1 MDRRLSFS
9 VMNGDAWR
17 IALIVLLVLNASLGL
32 GYRIFRLTKG
42 GPLGD
47 VIGQAALAVVL
58 AATAAGVSAG
68 WDVARW
74 IAVVYSA
81 LFALVV
87 MPLWTLAVLVPMR
100 PERIDLA
107 FAIGYW
113 VALIGIL
120 VAALSL

>member
-1 MDRRLSFS
+1 
-9 VMNGDAWR
+9 MNGDAWR

-32 GYRIFRLTKG
+32 AYRIFRLTKG

-47 VIGQAALAVVL
+47 VVGQAVLAVLL
-58 AATAAGVSAG
+58 AATAVGVSAG

-74 IAVVYSA
+74 TAVVYGA

>member
-1 MDRRLSFS
+1 
-9 VMNGDAWR
+9 MNGDAWR
-17 IALIVLLVLNASLGL
+17 IALIVLLVLNAGLGL

-47 VIGQAALAVVL
+47 VVGQAVLAVLL
-58 AATAAGVSAG
+58 AATVVGLSVG

-74 IAVVYSA
+74 IAVVYGA

-100 PERIDLA
+100 PGRIDLA

-113 VALIGIL
+113 GALIGIL
-120 VAALSL
+120 IAALSL

>member
-1 MDRRLSFS
+1 
-9 VMNGDAWR
+9 MNGDAWR

-32 GYRIFRLTKG
+32 GYRIFRLIKKG

-47 VIGQAALAVVL
+47 VIGQAVLAVLL

-100 PERIDLA
+100 PERLDLA
-107 FAIGYW
+107 FAVGYW